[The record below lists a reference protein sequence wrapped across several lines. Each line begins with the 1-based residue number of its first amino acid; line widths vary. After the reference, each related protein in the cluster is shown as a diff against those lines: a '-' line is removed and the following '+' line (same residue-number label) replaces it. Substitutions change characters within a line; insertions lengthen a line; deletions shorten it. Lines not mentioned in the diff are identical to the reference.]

1 MENNL
6 GKCFKLLRESKG
18 LSQKEIAGEVISI
31 AQLSRFERGVSNINA
46 DTLYQCLENMN
57 VSIAEFQCVCRNY
70 LQNQTLLFQDEV
82 AKAYIEKNTLT
93 LKHYLVKCQQLEASS
108 PHQKFYKL
116 NTIIVKA
123 VLQQCDKKEKVAK
136 KDVQFLVDYL
146 FSVEEWGRYELWLF
160 TYSASLMTSNL
171 VETFACEMI
180 NRTQFYQE
188 IPENRRLVNQMLFNV
203 INVCIERSRF
213 SLAFKLLNYADNLK
227 KDETDLFIRN
237 AIKYCRGY
245 YLFKTGNLSGL
256 QTMEKCAE
264 IMMFLECHS
273 IAQQMLDRISEL
285 KQETSYMQKELT
297 HL

>member
-1 MENNL
+1 MKNNL

-18 LSQKEIAGEVISI
+18 LLQKEIAGEVISI

-93 LKHYLVKCQQLEASS
+93 LKHHLVKCQQLEASS

-146 FSVEEWGRYELWLF
+146 FSVEEWGR
-160 TYSASLMTSNL
+160 
-171 VETFACEMI
+171 
-180 NRTQFYQE
+180 
-188 IPENRRLVNQMLFNV
+188 
-203 INVCIERSRF
+203 
-213 SLAFKLLNYADNLK
+213 
-227 KDETDLFIRN
+227 
-237 AIKYCRGY
+237 
-245 YLFKTGNLSGL
+245 
-256 QTMEKCAE
+256 
-264 IMMFLECHS
+264 
-273 IAQQMLDRISEL
+273 
-285 KQETSYMQKELT
+285 
-297 HL
+297 